1 MTKFSL
7 LLLGVLLAA
16 CSPAKSSTATPLR
29 MSAVAPLNG
38 MTLTALET
46 QNALP
51 IPTGVYA
58 VARER
63 HDLGGMWRFTTDPTD
78 QGIAA
83 EWYGASFT
91 GAAAWRSQRVPGS
104 WNHEFPELFH
114 YFGPA
119 WYRLTFTPSAAVRG
133 AATAR
138 LRFEGVFR
146 EATVWLNGEKL
157 GTQDLPYLPFEF
169 DVQSR
174 LAPGENVL
182 VVRVDNELGPDTLPG
197 YAMLQDERL
206 GWWKYGGLTR
216 EVYLEAAP
224 AVRVFR
230 AHVVP
235 AVGADGGSW
244 RAVLGVWNA
253 GAAASGELQVTVTDP
268 DGGAQT
274 LAAAA
279 DFPAGASFF
288 DVRTEGASARLWT
301 PADPALFSLQARVTV
316 GAKTDA
322 ATYRF
327 GLRSFA
333 PRGQQLLLNG
343 KPYYLLGMNRHE
355 DHPASGPTE
364 PTAIIDADL
373 NVLRSLGV
381 NHVRTVHYPNRAR
394 IYDRLDEEGF
404 TAQEEIP
411 LYQSYAEHLLGA
423 VLPARAE
430 RALAGMVLRDFNHPS
445 IIIWSVGN
453 EDETFGSQAAGD
465 VIGRLIATVKT
476 LDASRPVLYVSNV
489 LPLITERVKFGV
501 EHADILAYNHYFGWF
516 YGKTKELA
524 PFFDAV
530 RKNFPDKPLIITEW
544 GAEAIGGR
552 RAAGA
557 VPAEEAPDEHGLT
570 EDFQAEYYKRIMAV
584 YAARDDVMGQ
594 MPWVFADHFVHWEGQ
609 SLGYG
614 ATFAEPW
621 KQVFGLYRYDR
632 TPKLA
637 ADVLKAGYAD
647 LSTQLRAKGIET
659 YR

>member
-1 MTKFSL
+1 MKKIISL
-7 LLLGVLLAA
+7 MLGGLLAA
-16 CSPAKSSTATPLR
+16 CASPKTADDKPLR
-29 MSAVAPLNG
+29 MTGVRSVSQALS
-38 MTLTALET
+38 ALEI
-46 QNALP
+46 QNDLP
-51 IPTGVYA
+51 IPTGSYA
-58 VARER
+58 NARAR
-63 HDLGGMWRFTTDPTD
+63 QDLGGMWRFTTDPTD
-78 QGIAA
+78 QGVAA
-83 EWYGASFT
+83 AWYAAGFT
-91 GAAAWRSQRVPGS
+91 GAAAWRTQRVPGS

-114 YFGPA
+114 YFGAA
-119 WYRLTFTPSAAVRG
+119 WYRLAFTPSAETRD
-133 AATAR
+133 AATVR
-138 LRFEGVFR
+138 LRFEGIFR
-146 EATVWLNGEKL
+146 EASVWLNGAKL
-157 GTQDLPYLPFEF
+157 GEQDLPYLPFEF
-169 DVQSR
+169 DVKAR
-174 LAPGENVL
+174 LREGENVL
-182 VVRVDNELGPDTLPG
+182 VVRVDNELRGDTLPG

-224 AVRVFR
+224 ALRVFR

-235 AVGADGGSW
+235 AVTPGGGAW

-253 GAAASGELQVTVTDP
+253 GAAASGELELAVTDP
-268 DGGAQT
+268 DGAVQT
-274 LAAAA
+274 LIAAA

-288 DVRTEGASARLWT
+288 EVLTEGASRRLWT
-301 PADPALFSLQARVTV
+301 PADPALFTLQAAVTA
-316 GAKTDA
+316 GGKSDA
-322 ATYRF
+322 SSFRF

-333 PRGQQLLLNG
+333 TQGRRLLLNG
-343 KPYYLLGMNRHE
+343 KPYYLMGMNRHE

-364 PTAIIDADL
+364 PAEIIDADL
-373 NVLRSLGV
+373 DLLRALHV
-381 NHVRTVHYPNRAR
+381 NHVRTVHYPNRTL

-411 LYQSYAEHLLGA
+411 LYQSYAEHLLGD
-423 VLPARAE
+423 VLPERAE

-445 IIIWSVGN
+445 IVIWSVGN

-465 VIGRLIATVKT
+465 VIGNLIATVKK

-489 LPLITERVKFGV
+489 LPLITERVKYGV
-501 EHADILAYNHYFGWF
+501 EHADILAYNQYFGWF

-552 RAAGA
+552 RAEGA
-557 VPAEEAPDEHGLT
+557 VPADEAPDEHSLT
-570 EDFQAEYYKRIMAV
+570 EDFQAAYYRKIMDV
-584 YAARDDVMGQ
+584 YASRDDVMGQ

-614 ATFAEPW
+614 AGFAEPW

-637 ADVLKAGYAD
+637 AGVLQAGYAD
-647 LSTQLRAKGIET
+647 LAVRLRAKGIET